1 MTSVPLDYFIT
12 LSVILFTLGG
22 IGVIVR
28 KNAMVIFMSIEM
40 MLNSANL
47 LFVVFALRAGTPQG
61 HAIAFFVMAI
71 AAAEAV
77 VGLAIFVALYRH
89 SNSVFVDDFTDLAE
103 TPEEHYEAL

>member
-1 MTSVPLDYFIT
+1 MTSIPLDHF
-12 LSVILFTLGG
+12 VILAVMLFTLGG

-47 LFVVFALRAGTPQG
+47 LFVTFALRAGTPQG

-89 SNSVFVDDFTDLAE
+89 SNSVFVDDFVELAE
-103 TPEEHYEAL
+103 KPEQHYEAL